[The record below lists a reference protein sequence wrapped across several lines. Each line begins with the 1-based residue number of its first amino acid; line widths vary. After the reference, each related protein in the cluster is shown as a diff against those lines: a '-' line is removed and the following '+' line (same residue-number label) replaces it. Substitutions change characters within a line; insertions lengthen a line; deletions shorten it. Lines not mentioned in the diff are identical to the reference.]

1 MLNDVVE
8 QLLTLTDSVFISQE
22 NHSVGKNGKSQTVIT
37 FMSCDNALMVEI
49 AVPGRLP
56 NVEDILGYI
65 KQNDIPVIKSSFT
78 DLSKIK

>member
-1 MLNDVVE
+1 
-8 QLLTLTDSVFISQE
+8 
-22 NHSVGKNGKSQTVIT
+22 
-37 FMSCDNALMVEI
+37 MSCDNALMVEI